1 MPGVG
6 HDSRPVARG
15 LSAAHALLAA
25 AVWSPYWVVNAVEIQ
40 KFGGARV
47 FILAIETCRSRTPI
61 ERVIENL
68 DMMRDAYAIA
78 ERLLKEPH
86 VAWMGTGI
94 ELLGSHAFIRF
105 EGTGR
110 TDLERRRQGER

>member
-1 MPGVG
+1 MIPGPLRADCPPRM
-6 HDSRPVARG
+6 HP
-15 LSAAHALLAA
+15 LAA

-47 FILAIETCRSRTPI
+47 YIMTIETRRSRTPI
-61 ERVIENL
+61 ERVIENP

-86 VAWMGTGI
+86 IAWMGTGI

>member
-1 MPGVG
+1 MIPGPLRADCPPRM
-6 HDSRPVARG
+6 HP
-15 LSAAHALLAA
+15 LAA
-25 AVWSPYWVVNAVEIQ
+25 AVWSPYWTVNAVEIQ
-40 KFGGARV
+40 RFGGVRV
-47 FILAIETCRSRTPI
+47 YILEIDSRRGRMPI
-61 ERVIENL
+61 ERVIENP

-86 VAWMGTGI
+86 IAWMGTGT
-94 ELLGSHAFIRF
+94 ELCGSHSFIRF